1 MTWSAPSPV
10 QELDDERVRR
20 AGVRLLLKRDDLLH
34 PPVSGTKWRKLQP
47 NLELAQREGH
57 DTLLTFGGAYSNH
70 LRAAAAAGREA
81 GLRTVGVVR
90 GDELRGRELNPV
102 LAQAAADGMELEFVS
117 RAQWRRRMEPESLD
131 AFRRRY
137 GRAWVVPEGGSN
149 AEGVRGCVALGE
161 ELRDCGA
168 ELVCCS
174 VGTGGMLAGLAA
186 GLAPGQRALGFA
198 ALGHADLAAETRAL
212 QQDAFGGPRGDWAVD
227 DAAAVFGGYGRR
239 TPELD
244 AFRADFEARHGLAL
258 DPTYETKLL
267 WALFTRFVRLE
278 AGAEAG
284 AEAKA
289 GAKAEAKAEA
299 GTDAETAEP
308 AVIAHGTTLVVVV
321 AG

>member
-1 MTWSAPSPV
+1 MTGSTSVSPSPL

-20 AGVRLLLKRDDLLH
+20 AEVRLLLKRDDLLH
-34 PPVSGTKWRKLQP
+34 PPVSGTKWRKLLP
-47 NLELAQREGH
+47 NLERARREGH

-81 GLRTVGVVR
+81 GLRTVGIVR

-102 LAQAAADGMELEFVS
+102 LAQAAADGMELAFIT
-117 RAQWRRRMEPESLD
+117 RAQWRTRMEPDALD
-131 AFRRRY
+131 AFQRRY

-149 AEGVRGCVALGE
+149 ADGVRGCVTLGE
-161 ELRDCGA
+161 ELRGCGA
-168 ELVCCS
+168 GLVCCS

-198 ALGHADLAAETRAL
+198 ALAHADLASETRAL
-212 QQDAFGGPRGDWAVD
+212 QRQAFGGPRGEWALD
-227 DAAAVFGGYGRR
+227 DSAIFGGYGRR

-258 DPTYETKLL
+258 DPAYEAKLL
-267 WALFTRFVRLE
+267 CALFARMEGHQGLE
-278 AGAEAG
+278 GQQGLEGLQSVGAAAGG
-284 AEAKA
+284 
-289 GAKAEAKAEA
+289 
-299 GTDAETAEP
+299 
-308 AVIAHGTTLVVVV
+308 IAPGTTVVVVV

>member
-1 MTWSAPSPV
+1 MTGHGPSPV

-47 NLELAQREGH
+47 NLERARREGH

-70 LRAAAAAGREA
+70 LRAAAVAGREA

-102 LAQAAADGMELEFVS
+102 LARAAADGMELEFIS
-117 RAQWRRRMEPESLD
+117 RAQWRTRMEPACLD
-131 AFRRRY
+131 AFQRRY
-137 GRAWVVPEGGSN
+137 GRTWVVPEGGSN
-149 AEGVRGCVALGE
+149 AEGVRGCVTLGE

-174 VGTGGMLAGLAA
+174 LGTGGMLAGLAA
-186 GLAPGQRALGFA
+186 GLGPGQRALGFA
-198 ALGHADLAAETRAL
+198 ALAHADLTAETRAL
-212 QQDAFGGPRGDWAVD
+212 QQEAFGAPRGDWGVD
-227 DAAAVFGGYGRR
+227 DSAVLGGYGRR

-244 AFRADFEARHGLAL
+244 AFRADFAAQHGIAL
-258 DPTYETKLL
+258 DPTYEAKLL
-267 WALFTRFVRLE
+267 CALFAQLARLE
-278 AGAEAG
+278 SGAGGPEEPPG
-284 AEAKA
+284 AMRP
-289 GAKAEAKAEA
+289 GM
-299 GTDAETAEP
+299 T
-308 AVIAHGTTLVVVV
+308 VVVVV

>member
-1 MTWSAPSPV
+1 MSPERERSSPV
-10 QELDDERVRR
+10 QELDDERARR

-47 NLELAQREGH
+47 NLARARREGH

-117 RAQWRRRMEPESLD
+117 RAAWRTRMDPASLD
-131 AFRRRY
+131 ALQRTY

-149 AEGVRGCVALGE
+149 AEGVGGCVALGE

-168 ELVCCS
+168 QVVCCS

-186 GLAPGQRALGFA
+186 GLGPGQRALGFA
-198 ALGHADLAAETRAL
+198 ALAHADLAAETAEL
-212 QQDAFGGPRGDWAVD
+212 QRQAFGGPRGDWALD
-227 DAAAVFGGYGRR
+227 GSAVFGGYGRR
-239 TPELD
+239 SPELD
-244 AFRADFEARHGLAL
+244 AFRVDFEQRHGIAL
-258 DPTYETKLL
+258 DPTYEAKLL
-267 WALFTRFVRLE
+267 CALFARLE
-278 AGAEAG
+278 RGLGPGPEAG
-284 AEAKA
+284 
-289 GAKAEAKAEA
+289 G
-299 GTDAETAEP
+299 
-308 AVIAHGTTLVVVV
+308 IAPGMTVAVVV